1 MILLD
6 LNQVMISNLMMQLQN
21 NNDEIEEGM
30 IRHMV
35 LNSIRLYNVKFGEKY
50 GEMIIACD
58 DKNYWRKIYFHITK
72 HTEKQIEKSH
82 L

>member
-6 LNQVMISNLMMQLQN
+6 LNQVMISNLMIQLQN

-35 LNSIRLYNVKFGEKY
+35 LNSIRLYNVKFGEK
-50 GEMIIACD
+50 
-58 DKNYWRKIYFHITK
+58 
-72 HTEKQIEKSH
+72 
-82 L
+82 